1 MSIQKNQ
8 DERAEFYSSRAVAK
22 HILLNGVPRS
32 GHAFRAMVAS
42 GSALDLTSAKGLSL
56 IANLG
61 AVTFMR
67 HPQQINILDRSNG
80 KIIASIIR

>member
-1 MSIQKNQ
+1 MSTQKDQ
-8 DERAEFYSSRAVAK
+8 DERVEFYSSRAVAN

-42 GSALDLTSAKGLSL
+42 GSALDLTSEKGLRL

-61 AVTFMR
+61 AVSFLN
-67 HPQQINILDRSNG
+67 HPQQINILDKSNG
-80 KIIASIIR
+80 KIIVSIIK